1 MGKIGTFLLLMPSW
15 AYAFAGGA
23 QYLSSEDR
31 NGDGLADVVY
41 FADDKSH
48 GFFLSTRNN
57 GQIDYAA
64 ITKTNQH
71 FGIGN
76 PTAYV

>member
-31 NGDGLADVVY
+31 NGDGLADLMN
-41 FADDKSH
+41 FPGDEAQWI
-48 GFFLSTRNN
+48 LS
-57 GQIDYAA
+57 
-64 ITKTNQH
+64 
-71 FGIGN
+71 IGKQRQ
-76 PTAYV
+76 VG